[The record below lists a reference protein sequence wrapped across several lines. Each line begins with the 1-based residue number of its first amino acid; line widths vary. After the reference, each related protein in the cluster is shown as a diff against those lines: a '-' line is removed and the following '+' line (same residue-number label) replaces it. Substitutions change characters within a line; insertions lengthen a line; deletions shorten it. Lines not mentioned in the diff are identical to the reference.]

1 MNKEFDPKDYVLVR
15 ERIMTFKV
23 DYPQRAIRTEIVHD
37 DGKTVVMKAMVWPD
51 ASCPE
56 RFFTGHAEEDRH
68 RGDVNVAGSAL
79 ENCETSAVGRA
90 LAFMGYPPERSRAE
104 VCDAA
109 LSEPSRR
116 QILALCAGL
125 RIGEAERDL
134 LLARECGG
142 KALGQLTEH
151 EAQELI
157 EFLKH
162 QRRRERA
169 GEQRAA

>member
-15 ERIMTFKV
+15 ERIMRFKV
-23 DYPQRAIRTEIVHD
+23 DYPRRAIRTEIVHD

-56 RFFTGHAEEDRH
+56 RFFTGHAEEDRN

-90 LAFMGYPPERSRAE
+90 LAFMGYPTERGRAE
-104 VCDAA
+104 ACDAA

-125 RIGEAERDL
+125 RIDEAERDL
-134 LLARECGG
+134 LVARECAG
-142 KALGQLTEH
+142 KSLAQLTEH

-157 EFLKH
+157 AFLKH
-162 QRRRERA
+162 EPRRERTA
-169 GEQRAA
+169 EQRAA